1 MADNLVIVESPA
13 KAKTIKKYLGRDFEV
28 LASYGHVRDLVPK
41 EGAVDPD
48 DGFRMK
54 YQLLDKNERHVEAIA
69 RALRKAKALYLATDP
84 DREGEAIAWH
94 LKEILDARG
103 DLDGKDVH
111 RVVFYEITRNAIR
124 DRKST
129 RLNSSHDQISYAVFC
144 LKKKKPN
151 DRARRAA
158 LARLSR
164 PGRS

>member
-1 MADNLVIVESPA
+1 MSDNRVIVESPA

-69 RALRKAKALYLATDP
+69 RALHKAKALYLATDP
-84 DREGEAIAWH
+84 DREG
-94 LKEILDARG
+94 
-103 DLDGKDVH
+103 
-111 RVVFYEITRNAIR
+111 

-129 RLNSSHDQISYAVFC
+129 RLNSSHQIISYAVFC
-144 LKKKKPN
+144 LKKKKKQTVKI
-151 DRARRAA
+151 AYTQ
-158 LARLSR
+158 
-164 PGRS
+164 